1 MHINLND
8 RYEPFKGNVFSSD
21 LLRSGCSE
29 SKILKK
35 RLEQFEEK
43 TMSLLSDTFSAI
55 SGLTTSNTDHES
67 EIVDLKQKVED
78 QGSEIVDLKQK
89 MVDLKQKVED
99 QGEIVDLKQ
108 KMVDLK
114 QKIVDL
120 KQKVEDQGSEIVDL
134 KQKMVDL
141 KQKVED
147 LGSEIVDLKQK
158 VVYLLKKDAARDAAA
173 MTKRFQIAF
182 QDLSKEHNLENQVN
196 PVVLDDL
203 LRNRKV
209 RVEFCHILF
218 RENEGIMKIFKC
230 QHLLHQIRNMSDC
243 VRARLLKFY
252 PPREGGVH
260 LLSEI
265 TLFLTQEY
273 DCLPKVEDHQVDPR
287 ALQDV
292 TAFWED

>member
-1 MHINLND
+1 MRSQLPGFEKKRYPTQSTMHINLND

-67 EIVDLKQKVED
+67 EIVDLKQK
-78 QGSEIVDLKQK
+78 
-89 MVDLKQKVED
+89 
-99 QGEIVDLKQ
+99 
-108 KMVDLK
+108 
-114 QKIVDL
+114 
-120 KQKVEDQGSEIVDL
+120 
-134 KQKMVDL
+134 MVDL

-158 VVYLLKKDAARDAAA
+158 VVYLLKKDAARDVAV

-182 QDLSKEHNLENQVN
+182 QDLSKEHNLESQVN

-273 DCLPKVEDHQVDPR
+273 DCLPKVEDRQVDPT

>member
-67 EIVDLKQKVED
+67 EIVDLKQKV
-78 QGSEIVDLKQK
+78 
-89 MVDLKQKVED
+89 
-99 QGEIVDLKQ
+99 
-108 KMVDLK
+108 
-114 QKIVDL
+114 
-120 KQKVEDQGSEIVDL
+120 
-134 KQKMVDL
+134 
-141 KQKVED
+141 
-147 LGSEIVDLKQK
+147 
-158 VVYLLKKDAARDAAA
+158 VYLLKKDAARDVAV

-182 QDLSKEHNLENQVN
+182 QDLSKEHNLESQVN

>member
-1 MHINLND
+1 MRSQLPGFEKKRYPTQSTMHINLND

-55 SGLTTSNTDHES
+55 SGLTTSNTDHE
-67 EIVDLKQKVED
+67 
-78 QGSEIVDLKQK
+78 
-89 MVDLKQKVED
+89 
-99 QGEIVDLKQ
+99 
-108 KMVDLK
+108 
-114 QKIVDL
+114 
-120 KQKVEDQGSEIVDL
+120 SEIVDL